1 MSDETPKPET
11 PPAPPE
17 TVPAARLA
25 EVVAERNAARRELA
39 DALTKVGK
47 AAEWETAANAHATD
61 LAAERAARAEE
72 RDLFRAGLVDDEA
85 HVVARALYA
94 AHPADTK
101 PKSLGEYLSNLRA
114 EGATVPRALAGYLG
128 EPGKP
133 PAAAP
138 VPQPKPPAGGGKPAP
153 NGVTV
158 TAESLRAAREH
169 YQRTGDSTQMKAL
182 QDARKAHA

>member
-1 MSDETPKPET
+1 MSDEAPKIE
-11 PPAPPE
+11 APLPE
-17 TVPAARLA
+17 TVPASRLA
-25 EVVAERNAARRELA
+25 EVVAERNTARRELA
-39 DALTKVGK
+39 DALAKVGK
-47 AAEWETAANAHATD
+47 AAEWETAANTHAAD

-101 PKSLGEYLSNLRA
+101 PKSLGEYLGSLRA

-133 PAAAP
+133 APAPPAA
-138 VPQPKPPAGGGKPAP
+138 QPKPPAGGGKPTP

-169 YQRTGDSTQMKAL
+169 YHKTGDAGQMKAL

>member
-1 MSDETPKPET
+1 MSDEKTEAPP
-11 PPAPPE
+11 PPAE

-25 EVVAERNAARRELA
+25 EVVAERNAARRDLA
-39 DALTKVGK
+39 DMTAK
-47 AAEWETAANAHATD
+47 AAKAGEWETAATTHATE
-61 LAAERAARAEE
+61 LAAERAARSEE

-94 AHPADTK
+94 AQPADTK
-101 PKSLGEYLSNLRA
+101 PKSLGDYLGSLRA

-128 EPGKP
+128 EPGKA

-138 VPQPKPPAGGGKPAP
+138 MPQPKAPAGAGKPAP

-169 YQRTGDSTQMKAL
+169 YHKTGDTSQMKAL
-182 QDARKAHA
+182 ETARKAHP

>member
-1 MSDETPKPET
+1 MSDEPPKVD

-25 EVVAERNAARRELA
+25 EVVAERNTARRELA
-39 DALTKVGK
+39 DALSKAGK
-47 AAEWETAANAHATD
+47 AVEWEATATSHATE

-72 RDLFRAGLVDDEA
+72 RDLYRAGLLDEEA

-94 AHPADTK
+94 EQPADTR
-101 PKSLGEYLSNLRA
+101 PKSLGEYLGALRA
-114 EGATVPRALAGYLG
+114 EGATVPKALAGYLG

-133 PAAAP
+133 AAAP
-138 VPQPKPPAGGGKPAP
+138 VPQPRPPAGGGKPAP

-169 YQRTGDSTQMKAL
+169 YHKTGDDTQMRSLAA
-182 QDARKAHA
+182 ARKAHA